1 VDSSRPYNLEARSS
15 AIFLARKE
23 AA

>member
-1 VDSSRPYNLEARSS
+1 VDSSTPYNLEARSS